1 MEGQMSDVVHMYIGW
16 IECVVESWMACV
28 EISVGWLLGISCDL
42 CAFPLQFLRE
52 DLNYHD
58 PTVKHSTFH
67 GEDKLISVEDLWKAW
82 KSSEGNRQ
90 LGCQSLL
97 LERFREDR
105 RRWPGT
111 WL

>member
-1 MEGQMSDVVHMYIGW
+1 MD
-16 IECVVESWMACV
+16 
-28 EISVGWLLGISCDL
+28 WLPSLSYDL
-42 CAFPLQFLRE
+42 CALLLQFLRE

-90 LGCQSLL
+90 PGCQS
-97 LERFREDR
+97 
-105 RRWPGT
+105 
-111 WL
+111 

>member
-1 MEGQMSDVVHMYIGW
+1 MKHVTKKKRQSGWQVGRIPMEGHIDDVIHLYIWQMGCAVTCDKILVVWRPGVSY
-16 IECVVESWMACV
+16 
-28 EISVGWLLGISCDL
+28 DL

-82 KSSEGNRQ
+82 KSSEGN
-90 LGCQSLL
+90 
-97 LERFREDR
+97 
-105 RRWPGT
+105 
-111 WL
+111 

>member
-1 MEGQMSDVVHMYIGW
+1 MLGRGGYAVDSSMNCMEIL
-16 IECVVESWMACV
+16 
-28 EISVGWLLGISCDL
+28 VGWLPGISCDL

-82 KSSEGNRQ
+82 KSSEGNR
-90 LGCQSLL
+90 L
-97 LERFREDR
+97 
-105 RRWPGT
+105 PGYQP
-111 WL
+111 

>member
-1 MEGQMSDVVHMYIGW
+1 MKHVTKKKRQSGWQVGHIPMEGHVDDVIHLYIWQMGCAVTCD
-16 IECVVESWMACV
+16 
-28 EISVGWLLGISCDL
+28 EILVGWCPGVSCDL

-82 KSSEGNRQ
+82 KSSEGN
-90 LGCQSLL
+90 
-97 LERFREDR
+97 
-105 RRWPGT
+105 
-111 WL
+111 